1 MHRTY
6 HDQVHLK
13 ILDSTH
19 KLNGH
24 VVTPLFEH
32 LGASSWHKGDAKVIL
47 QLGLVVESVK
57 RVPILGLAFS
67 VASLV
72 VLAIVLIARKKHNEA
87 LGYKRLAAH
96 WDVESNV

>member
-6 HDQVHLK
+6 HDQAHLK

-47 QLGLVVESVK
+47 QLGLFVERVK
-57 RVPILGLAFS
+57 RVPILGLVLS
-67 VASLV
+67 IASLLV
-72 VLAIVLIARKKHNEA
+72 FAVILISRRRRNNN
-87 LGYKRLAAH
+87 LGYTKLAH
-96 WDVESNV
+96 WDVESNL